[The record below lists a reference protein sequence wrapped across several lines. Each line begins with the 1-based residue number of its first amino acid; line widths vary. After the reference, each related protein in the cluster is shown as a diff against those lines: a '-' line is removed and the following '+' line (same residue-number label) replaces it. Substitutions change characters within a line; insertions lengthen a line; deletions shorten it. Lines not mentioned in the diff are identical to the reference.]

1 MKKLSIILFL
11 VIALGIICLSL
22 LIAPSQIENIY
33 FWITISWF
41 IFLTFINWLTST
53 LIFYGVDPSNTKN
66 ANFGILPSLGI
77 VIFIYSI
84 LSAFFLLTT
93 WYIND
98 FGLIPN
104 WHLILQVFIA
114 LIAVILTILIFIAAK
129 SSKKNVNKNLA
140 SKSLLFD
147 YVDSIENNNSDN
159 EDLKESLKQLR
170 EIIEYNIPDISY
182 IKSINK
188 YEELVD
194 SLKKLSINNNVDE
207 IKKIIQLAKI
217 L

>member
-11 VIALGIICLSL
+11 VIALGIVCLSL

-114 LIAVILTILIFIAAK
+114 LITVILTILIFIAAK

-147 YVDSIENNNSDN
+147 YIETIENNNSDK
-159 EDLKESLKQLR
+159 EDLKESLKQLK
-170 EIIEYNIPDISY
+170 EIIEYNIPDINY

-194 SLKKLSINNNVDE
+194 SLKTLSINNNVDE
-207 IKKIIQLAKI
+207 VKKIIQLAKI

>member
-84 LSAFFLLTT
+84 LSAFFLLAT

-114 LIAVILTILIFIAAK
+114 LIAVNLLLFGQAFQLNGIKNFGQMIFCLQLCI
-129 SSKKNVNKNLA
+129 SH
-140 SKSLLFD
+140 SLL
-147 YVDSIENNNSDN
+147 V
-159 EDLKESLKQLR
+159 
-170 EIIEYNIPDISY
+170 
-182 IKSINK
+182 
-188 YEELVD
+188 
-194 SLKKLSINNNVDE
+194 
-207 IKKIIQLAKI
+207 
-217 L
+217 

>member
-53 LIFYGVDPSNTKN
+53 LIFYGIDPSNTKN

-84 LSAFFLLTT
+84 LSAFFLLAT

-114 LIAVILTILIFIAAK
+114 LIAVILIILIFIAAK
-129 SSKKNVNKNLA
+129 SSKKNINKNLA
-140 SKSLLFD
+140 PKSLLFD
-147 YVDSIENNNSDN
+147 YINTIENNNSDK

-170 EIIEYNIPDISY
+170 EIIEYNIPDINY
-182 IKSINK
+182 IESINK

-207 IKKIIQLAKI
+207 VKKIIQLAKI

>member
-11 VIALGIICLSL
+11 VIALGIVCLSL

-129 SSKKNVNKNLA
+129 SSKKNVNKNLP

-147 YVDSIENNNSDN
+147 YVDKIENNNSDN

-194 SLKKLSINNNVDE
+194 SLKTLSINNNVDE
-207 IKKIIQLAKI
+207 VKKIIQLAKI
-217 L
+217 I

>member
-11 VIALGIICLSL
+11 VIAFGIICLSL

-53 LIFYGVDPSNTKN
+53 LIFYGIDPSNTKN

-84 LSAFFLLTT
+84 LSAFFLLAT

-114 LIAVILTILIFIAAK
+114 LIAVILIILIFIAAK
-129 SSKKNVNKNLA
+129 SSKKNINKNLA
-140 SKSLLFD
+140 PKTLLFD
-147 YVDSIENNNSDN
+147 YINTIENNNSEK
-159 EDLKESLKQLR
+159 EDLKESLKQLK
-170 EIIEYNIPDISY
+170 EIIEYNIPDINY
-182 IKSINK
+182 IESINK

-207 IKKIIQLAKI
+207 VKKIIQLAKI